1 MDDRFAR
8 AYVYGIGG
16 IGSSGPA
23 ILLRQMGYRVAGS
36 DLRSSELTQALE
48 KLGIDVRI
56 ESGEKSVVLSR
67 DIRSDIE
74 RSTCVIVPAALPPDH
89 PVYEIARACGIP
101 VLSRTQALA
110 DIARLPQMEET
121 PIVLCMGTLS
131 RARCARTLAAL
142 AGSRAGFCCG
152 AAVRTAAGSPTE
164 CADRAET
171 SLHAR
176 IGSPFFCD
184 IDERDIFLDPAL
196 LDAFQPRTVAVTDF
210 ARPDFG
216 YYAAD
221 QDLPKLVGIASL
233 ALERTS
239 ARACGDRPSDAP
251 NFPPRSL
258 IFPDISHTFG
268 DKIRFIQRI
277 FGENS
282 SGIREENA
290 DFPFPDRRE
299 ESASLK
305 TSANPI
311 EPARSCRDMTFD
323 FEFHAKDGRFC
334 LSPFYGHRKKSNSVP
349 SLPTPVAVSG
359 TRADVA
365 SVAAARLAALHL
377 GLTVDH
383 LDADASNGEQSSKTS
398 SSPTVGND
406 AAAESHSTGVGADKR
421 RSDSPPASDRGR
433 NSTLPAKPFKARN
446 AIGDIAFVGWF
457 ERVESARAPLG
468 NVYYDIRMHP
478 VSVAESLASIHE
490 LHPESSTI
498 IVFRPFISTLKYYTA
513 ETWAVV
519 LRRAHAVFIATP
531 PYEGCNRGDSERFS
545 RDLCRLG
552 LDAQCFEISNA
563 LPRFDGAI
571 LIVGAPDMRALFDS

>member
-8 AYVYGIGG
+8 SYVYGIGG
-16 IGSSGPA
+16 IGSSGAA
-23 ILLRQMGYRVAGS
+23 ILLHQMGYRVAGS
-36 DLRSSELTQALE
+36 DLRSSELTRALE
-48 KLGIDVRI
+48 DLGIDVKI
-56 ESGEKSVVLSR
+56 ESGEKSVVSSR
-67 DIRSDIE
+67 EIQSDIE

-101 VLSRTQALA
+101 VLSRTHALA
-110 DIARLPQMEET
+110 SIAQLPQMKET

-152 AAVRTAAGSPTE
+152 AAVRTPPESPTE
-164 CADRAET
+164 CSAKGKA

-184 IDERDIFLDPAL
+184 IDERDIFLEPAL
-196 LDAFQPRTVAVTDF
+196 LDAFHPRTVVVTDF

-221 QDLPKLVGIASL
+221 QNLSKLVGIA
-233 ALERTS
+233 AHTLERTS
-239 ARACGDRPSDAP
+239 ARAYGERPSDAP
-251 NFPPRSL
+251 NPPPHSL
-258 IFPDISHTFG
+258 IFPDITHTFG

-282 SGIREENA
+282 NGAREENA
-290 DFPFPDRRE
+290 DFPFPDERG
-299 ESASLK
+299 ESASPK
-305 TSANPI
+305 TSA
-311 EPARSCRDMTFD
+311 EPVEPTRSCYDMTFD

-334 LSPFYGHRKKSNSVP
+334 LSPFRKYREKANSVP
-349 SLPTPVAVSG
+349 SLPPPVAVSG
-359 TRADVA
+359 TRTDVA
-365 SVAAARLAALHL
+365 SAAAARLAALHL
-377 GLTVDH
+377 GLTIDH
-383 LDADASNGEQSSKTS
+383 SHAGASNGEQSSKTS
-398 SSPTVGND
+398 SFPTVGNAD
-406 AAAESHSTGVGADKR
+406 AAGSHSTDTNADKR
-421 RSDSPPASDRGR
+421 KSDPPSAIGHGRYSP
-433 NSTLPAKPFKARN
+433 LPANPSKARN

-457 ERVESARAPLG
+457 ERVKCARMPLA
-468 NVYYDIRMHP
+468 NAYYDIRMHP

-490 LHPESSTI
+490 LYPESSTI
-498 IVFRPFISTLKYYTA
+498 VVFRPFISTLKYYTA

-519 LRRAHAVFIATP
+519 LRRAHAVFIAAP
-531 PYEGCNRGDSERFS
+531 PYEGCNRGDSERFAD
-545 RDLCRLG
+545 DLCRLG